1 MKTHPQRN
9 KDKTGKK
16 KAILVEKGK
25 KDRNAGAPYARAFF
39 FFFWRGEVLSF
50 SPREDAIRCSALAL
64 VDLQLYVRAV
74 HIVFVLLA
82 CCFPLPS
89 LLLLSEHCGAAGKKK
104 KERRIE

>member
-1 MKTHPQRN
+1 MQEH
-9 KDKTGKK
+9 
-16 KAILVEKGK
+16 
-25 KDRNAGAPYARAFF
+25 F

>member
-39 FFFWRGEVLSF
+39 FFLAWG
-50 SPREDAIRCSALAL
+50 SA
-64 VDLQLYVRAV
+64 
-74 HIVFVLLA
+74 F
-82 CCFPLPS
+82 FFT
-89 LLLLSEHCGAAGKKK
+89 
-104 KERRIE
+104 

>member
-1 MKTHPQRN
+1 MKTHTQRN
-9 KDKTGKK
+9 KDKTRKK
-16 KAILVEKGK
+16 KAFLVEKGK
-25 KDRNAGAPYARAFF
+25 KTETQAHHMQEH

-82 CCFPLPS
+82 WCFPLPS
-89 LLLLSEHCGAAGKKK
+89 LLLLSKHCGAAGKKK
-104 KERRIE
+104 ERRIE